1 MFRASPGSLQID
13 LFNHIEQFL
22 GPRQLEKLNDP
33 DAWHKVFLDQVTK
46 RIPEGRFAELFDDSN
61 GRPNASIRVL
71 VAMLILKEGFGWS
84 DERLFEAI
92 HFDVLVRRA
101 LGLENL
107 TDGLPAES
115 TYYLFQAAVVSLSS

>member
-1 MFRASPGSLQID
+1 MFKASPDSLQID
-13 LFNHIEQFL
+13 LFSPIEQFL
-22 GPRQLEKLNDP
+22 GPRQLEKRNGP
-33 DAWHKVFLDQVTK
+33 DAWHNVFLDRVTQ
-46 RIPEGRFAELFDDSN
+46 RIPEGRFAELFDDRH

-71 VAMLILKEGFGWS
+71 VAMLILKEGLGWS

-115 TYYLFQAAVVSLSS
+115 TYYLFQAAVVSPSS